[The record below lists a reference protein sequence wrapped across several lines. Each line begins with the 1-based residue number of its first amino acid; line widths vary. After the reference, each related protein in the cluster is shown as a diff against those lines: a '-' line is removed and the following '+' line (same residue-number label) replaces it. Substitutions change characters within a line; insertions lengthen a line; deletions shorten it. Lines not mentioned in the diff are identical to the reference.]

1 MGVKSTS
8 IEAQP
13 YFIAIDNEMAAPY
26 VVQWGDRSFSSDSN
40 GRVVL
45 SGLDSGTVDLLV
57 KFVPRTFPDHQFR
70 VPVYSDRQFQLRVL
84 DGRAVGLMDW
94 KDKTIIKNISWWD
107 IAIEKK
113 MDPFAYLMAG
123 VVNDSTLLL
132 SPARGE
138 SRDANMPV
146 TTLAAQSPKWLVQ
159 DSLSSAE
166 RLQVFVDPLAPRKDT
181 VRVRIPL
188 DGISE
193 NDSILTTFCIDT
205 ATESQLDSL
214 RIQLLEI
221 EVEGD
226 RVQRVKTWVTG
237 KCVLSQQVRNL
248 SDLFFSDEGRL
259 GLFEVTYPRVLDP
272 KAFRELKLLLEEE
285 KSVSRFDQLVQ

>member
-45 SGLDSGTVDLLV
+45 SGLDSGTVDLWV
-57 KFVPRTFPDHQFR
+57 KFIPRTFPDHQFR

-166 RLQVFVDPLAPRKDT
+166 
-181 VRVRIPL
+181 I
-188 DGISE
+188 
-193 NDSILTTFCIDT
+193 
-205 ATESQLDSL
+205 
-214 RIQLLEI
+214 
-221 EVEGD
+221 
-226 RVQRVKTWVTG
+226 
-237 KCVLSQQVRNL
+237 
-248 SDLFFSDEGRL
+248 GRAH
-259 GLFEVTYPRVLDP
+259 V
-272 KAFRELKLLLEEE
+272 
-285 KSVSRFDQLVQ
+285 